1 MLRSRATAIVLALA
15 AVLAVGPWVAGAMAQ
30 VAPPP
35 RDAVEH
41 SRSQAPN
48 GGGTDA
54 AVQSSDKTG
63 GRLAAQLRRRALE
76 AMEMLREEI
85 VTLTALREAQT
96 ALLAW
101 NLESAK
107 TGAPSRSLPGA
118 VCEEPALAAWCRLL
132 PATFGAPFPEEDHDG
147 D

>member
-1 MLRSRATAIVLALA
+1 MLRLRVPAIVLALA
-15 AVLAVGPWVAGAMAQ
+15 AALATGPWVAGAMAQ
-30 VAPPP
+30 VAAPPP
-35 RDAVEH
+35 T
-41 SRSQAPN
+41 

-54 AVQSSDKTG
+54 AAQCSDMTG
-63 GRLAAQLRRRALE
+63 GGSAAQLRRRALE

-107 TGAPSRSLPGA
+107 TGAASTSLPGTL
-118 VCEEPALAAWCRLL
+118 CEERALAAWCRLL
-132 PATFGAPFPEEDHDG
+132 PATFGIASRENGHERD
-147 D
+147 

>member
-1 MLRSRATAIVLALA
+1 MLRSRAAAIVLALA
-15 AVLAVGPWVAGAMAQ
+15 AVLAVGSWVTGAMAQ

-35 RDAVEH
+35 RDAVED

-54 AVQSSDKTG
+54 EAQSSDKTG
-63 GRLAAQLRRRALE
+63 GGSAAQLRRRALE

-101 NLESAK
+101 NLERAK
-107 TGAPSRSLPGA
+107 TGAASRSLPGA
-118 VCEEPALAAWCRLL
+118 LCEEPALAAWCRLL
-132 PATFGAPFPEEDHDG
+132 PATFGAPSAEVDRDG